1 MVRGTG
7 LEPVFTLK
15 SSCRKCDK
23 YGIFW
28 QYSFMLK
35 GAFYSV
41 FSVGLAS
48 SVASKSSADS
58 NALSNR
64 DTVR

>member
-7 LEPVFTLK
+7 LEPVFALK
-15 SSCRKCDK
+15 PSCRKCDK

-28 QYSFMLK
+28 QYSFALK
-35 GAFYSV
+35 SAFYGV
-41 FSVGLAS
+41 FSARLAS

>member
-15 SSCRKCDK
+15 PRCRKCDK
-23 YGIFW
+23 YGIFG
-28 QYSFMLK
+28 QCSFISQS
-35 GAFYSV
+35 AFYGV
-41 FSVGLAS
+41 FSAGLAS

-58 NALSNR
+58 NALSSR